1 MTKKIRNI
9 IALFLTLLLIIGNM
23 GSITHSFAEM
33 NNIKESNTEKFIT
46 TENKKTADSKP
57 DKVTDLQV
65 RTRSSTCIKLEWSQ
79 VECASGYRIYRSTIK
94 NGIYRRI
101 DEVCGKT
108 TCYID
113 RDLDCGTNYYYKVK
127 AFRKIG
133 DKICLGC
140 PSDIL
145 DTTTCPD
152 VVKNL
157 EAKCVSN
164 CSVELSWQTV
174 YKSSGYEV
182 YRSTRENGNY
192 KKIAIFTDKG
202 KTYYRDNDVK
212 SGKKYYYKVRAF
224 KELNGQ
230 ICFGHCSDVLDVCIR
245 K

>member
-1 MTKKIRNI
+1 MKKIFKNI
-9 IALFLTLLLIIGNM
+9 ITILLALILITSNM
-23 GSITHSFAEM
+23 GNSAYLFAQ
-33 NNIKESNTEKFIT
+33 
-46 TENKKTADSKP
+46 ENKIKATTTDFKP
-57 DKVTDLQV
+57 DKVMDLQV
-65 RTRSSTCIKLEWSQ
+65 RTRSSTCIKLEWNQ
-79 VECASGYRIYRSTIK
+79 VECANGYRIYRSTIK

-113 RDLDCGTNYYYKVK
+113 RDLDCGTNYYYKVR
-127 AFRKIG
+127 AFRKMD

-182 YRSTRENGNY
+182 YRSTREKGNY

-212 SGKKYYYKVRAF
+212 SGKNITIRL
-224 KELNGQ
+224 ELLRN
-230 ICFGHCSDVLDVCIR
+230 
-245 K
+245 